1 MTTRRNVLAAGLG
14 GAMAALLPL
23 RPARAQT
30 AGAQAAAPG
39 VRTIPSSGETI
50 AAVGLGTWI
59 TFNVGN
65 DPVLRAECAE
75 VMAAFF
81 AGGGQMIDSSP
92 MYGSSQPVVGDGLQR
107 LGRPEALFSAD
118 KVWTSDGSAGPAQI
132 EQSRELWRVPAFDLV
147 QVHNLLAWQPH
158 LRTLADMKAD
168 GRLRYLGITTSEG
181 RRHDLFEEIMRT
193 ERLDFVQLSYNIVDR
208 AAEER
213 LLPLAQDRGIAV
225 IVNRPFRQGALTRRL
240 EREPLPGWA
249 AEIGAE
255 TWAQAILKFIL
266 SHPAV
271 TTAIPATTRVDHVR
285 ENLAASAGPLPDAS
299 LRARMAADVAAL

>member
-1 MTTRRNVLAAGLG
+1 MTTTRRNVLAAGLG
-14 GAMAALLPL
+14 GAMAALLPPHL
-23 RPARAQT
+23 ARAQT
-30 AGAQAAAPG
+30 AGPQAAPAR
-39 VRTIPSSGETI
+39 RTIPATGEQI

-59 TFNVGN
+59 TFNVGD
-65 DPVLRAECAE
+65 DPVLRAECAD

-92 MYGSSQPVVGDGLQR
+92 MYGSAQAVVGDGRQR

-118 KVWTSDGSAGPAQI
+118 KVWISDGAAGPAQI
-132 EQSRELWRVPAFDLV
+132 EQSRRLWGVPAFDLV

-158 LRTLADMKAD
+158 LATLAEMKAE
-168 GRLRYLGITTSEG
+168 GRLRTLGITTSEG
-181 RRHDLFEEIMRT
+181 RRHDVFEDIMRR
-193 ERLDFVQLSYNIVDR
+193 ERLDFVQFTYNIVDR

-225 IVNRPFRQGALTRRL
+225 IVNRPFQQGALTRRL
-240 EREPLPGWA
+240 EGEPLPGWA
-249 AEIGAE
+249 AEIGAT

-271 TTAIPATTRVDHVR
+271 TTVIPATTRVDHVR
-285 ENLAASAGPLPDAS
+285 ENLAAGAGPLPDAA